1 MPTPVTHYQLEWSPN
16 ANRGRIVASTGTGP
30 GHELNV
36 NSAEEF
42 IAIALILDR
51 PKVVVDNGVFTT
63 GKIPVGA

>member
-1 MPTPVTHYQLEWSPN
+1 MPTPVTHYQLEWSPKV
-16 ANRGRIVASTGTGP
+16 NRRRIVASTGSGP
-30 GHELNV
+30 GHEVDV

-51 PKVVVDNGVFTT
+51 PRVVFDNGVFTT